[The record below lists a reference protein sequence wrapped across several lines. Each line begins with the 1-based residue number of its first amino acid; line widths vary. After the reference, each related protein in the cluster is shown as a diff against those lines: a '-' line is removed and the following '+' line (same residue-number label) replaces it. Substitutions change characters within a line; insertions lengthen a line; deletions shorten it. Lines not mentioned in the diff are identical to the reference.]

1 MKPKITVYITNH
13 NYEKFISKSIQS
25 VLNQS
30 FKNYELI
37 IIDDGSNDD
46 SVNVID
52 RFCKKNKDIIFVK
65 QKKRGLVASNNIAI
79 SLAKGKYIMRLDA
92 DDWLKK
98 DALKEMF
105 KIIDKNDE
113 TAMVFPDYYEVDIN
127 GKKILRFVRHNFKKV
142 DLKDQPAHGACSLIR
157 LSILKKIGGYD
168 EKFMCQDGFYIWM
181 KLLKYKVKNINKPL
195 FYYRRHGSNLT
206 SNLSFI
212 NKTKTRI
219 LDYINRKSKKSAIA
233 ILPFRGSQIN
243 KYSLMMRKLNGKE
256 LIRYSIDASIAS
268 KKISKVIVSSN
279 DEKSLKILK
288 KKYLNNKKIIFHK
301 RDESLSLFN
310 TPLNETLKACIKFV
324 KGKNVNF
331 DYVYVINTSS
341 PFISNDDIS
350 NSFNIIDFFK
360 LDKVIGVIKQT
371 NNYYFHN
378 GKGLKQL
385 NDNSYLRLER
395 NEIYEEVGGI
405 TIFNKK
411 NMFKN
416 KHKIGHVL
424 CDRIRS
430 FQVKDENDF
439 LYAKFVNK
447 KLRNI

>member
-37 IIDDGSNDD
+37 IIDDGSSDD
-46 SVNVID
+46 SVDVID

-168 EKFMCQDGFYIWM
+168 EKFMCQDGYYIWM
-181 KLLKYKVKNINKPL
+181 KLLKYNVKNINKPL
-195 FYYRRHGSNLT
+195 FYYRKHGSNLT
-206 SNLSFI
+206 SNISLI
-212 NKTKTRI
+212 NKTRTKI
-219 LDYINRKSKKSAIA
+219 LNYLNRKSKKKSIA
-233 ILPFRGSQIN
+233 ILPFRGSLIN
-243 KYSLMMRKLNGKE
+243 KYSLMMKKLSGKE
-256 LIRYSIDASIAS
+256 LVRYSIDASLKC
-268 KKISKVIVSSN
+268 KKISKVLISSN
-279 DEKSLKILK
+279 DKKSLQILK
-288 KKYLNNKKIIFHK
+288 KKYASNKKVLFHNREEK
-301 RDESLSLFN
+301 LSLFN
-310 TPLNETLKACIKFV
+310 TPIKDTMKTCIKFLQN
-324 KGKNVNF
+324 KNLKF
-331 DYVYVINTSS
+331 DYVYLINASS
-341 PFISNDDIS
+341 PFISENDLN
-350 NSFNIIDFFK
+350 NSFNILDFFK
-360 LDKVIGVIKQT
+360 LDRVVGVLKET
-371 NNYYFHN
+371 NNFYLHN
-378 GKGLKQL
+378 GKTLNQI
-385 NDNSYLRLER
+385 NDNSYLRLEK
-395 NEIYEEVGGI
+395 NEIYTEPGSLS
-405 TIFNKK
+405 IFNKK
-411 NMFKN
+411 NMFK
-416 KHKIGHVL
+416 KKMKTGHVIL
-424 CDRIRS
+424 EKLSS
-430 FQVKDENDF
+430 FQIKDETDF
-439 LYAKFVNK
+439 NIAKTLNK
-447 KLRNI
+447 IKIN